1 MEPAGRTVA
10 GRFRLFICIIRLSL
24 PLMQQLRFNIAQ
36 ALRTIRANLLR
47 SVITILIIT
56 LGITALVGI
65 LTATDVMKAGVN
77 SNFSS
82 LGANSFEINNE
93 IVKTRKRGLEFW
105 ATSQEVKNIS
115 YLEASEFKNRFDFPN
130 TQIGLSVNG
139 SWDAT
144 ISYAGK
150 KTNPNVRVL
159 GVDAAYTVIAQTEM
173 AYGRNF
179 SAYEDANGSYVCILG
194 YSVAK
199 KIFTNP
205 ATAVGE
211 QVSVGANKFIVAG
224 VAAEKGGSMGMN
236 EDNMVLI
243 PVIAE
248 RTIYGSNNSFVIT
261 VKVGDVRL
269 KKTAQEEAEGLFRT
283 IRRQP
288 LGAENNFSIKENNA
302 MVEMLMQLVGG
313 IGVAAMVIAVV
324 TLVGS
329 IIGLMNIMLVSVV
342 ERTREI
348 GISKALGAK
357 SSVIRQQFLLES
369 VIISLLGGFFGI
381 LLSLIIG
388 NVMAASFKVGF
399 VIPWLWI
406 GLGFTICTIVG
417 IISGIYP
424 ALKAARLSPIVALRV
439 E

>member
-1 MEPAGRTVA
+1 
-10 GRFRLFICIIRLSL
+10 
-24 PLMQQLRFNIAQ
+24 MQQLRFNIAQ

-47 SVITILIIT
+47 SIITILIIT

-77 SNFSS
+77 NNFSS
-82 LGANSFEINNE
+82 MGANSFEINNE
-93 IVKTRKRGLEFW
+93 IVHTSKKGLNFW
-105 ATSQEVKNIS
+105 ASSMEVKNIS
-115 YLEASEFKNRFDFPN
+115 YLEATEFKNRFDFPN
-130 TQIGLSVNG
+130 TQIGLSVNAT
-139 SWDAT
+139 WDAT
-144 ISYAGK
+144 ISYEGK
-150 KTNPNVRVL
+150 KTNPNVRVM
-159 GVDAAYTVIAQTEM
+159 GIDPAYTVIAQTEM
-173 AYGRNF
+173 AYGRNI

-205 ATAVGE
+205 AKAIGE
-211 QVSVGANKFIVAG
+211 QVSVGANKFIVVG
-224 VAAEKGGSMGMN
+224 IAAEKGGSMMMN
-236 EDNMVLI
+236 EDNMAFI
-243 PVIAE
+243 PVVTE
-248 RTIYGSNNSFVIT
+248 RTIYGSSSSFVLT

-288 LGAENNFSIKENNA
+288 LGTENNFSIKENNV
-302 MVEMLMQLVGG
+302 MVEMLMNLVGG
-313 IGVAAMVIAVV
+313 IGLAAMVIAIV
-324 TLVGS
+324 TLLGS

-348 GISKALGAK
+348 GISKALGAR

-369 VIISLLGGFFGI
+369 VIISLMGGALGIF
-381 LLSLIIG
+381 LSLIIG

-406 GLGFTICTIVG
+406 GLGFSICTVVG

-424 ALKAARLSPIVALRV
+424 ALKAARLNPIAALRV